1 MIFNKESDFEE
12 ALIKILS
19 EKGWEKEVL
28 KNYSEQDL
36 LQNWA
41 NILFENNRDIDRL
54 NDYPLTDGE
63 MQQIL
68 EQIKNLRTPLK
79 LNGFING
86 KSVSVI
92 RDNPDDKLHFGKE
105 VSLKIYDR
113 REIAAGQSRYQIVQ
127 QPKFPTKSKILNDR
141 RGDLMLLINGYP
153 YRIKEKRSA
162 GKSSISSNRKILRR
176 RDIQRLILTG
186 ANFCC
191 NGTE

>member
-92 RDNPDDKLHFGKE
+92 RDMYMPRHSMSF
-105 VSLKIYDR
+105 
-113 REIAAGQSRYQIVQ
+113 A
-127 QPKFPTKSKILNDR
+127 T
-141 RGDLMLLINGYP
+141 
-153 YRIKEKRSA
+153 KRSRL
-162 GKSSISSNRKILRR
+162 KKIKK
-176 RDIQRLILTG
+176 T
-186 ANFCC
+186 A
-191 NGTE
+191 